1 LQLENKNHWLLH
13 GKNIAVIEDDPTLI
27 DAYCEV
33 ITQWGGVPCVLSESM
48 ELLENE
54 LLSLDEIHCILC
66 DYRLRNTTGDLIIEK
81 IRDSFNKKIPAII
94 VTADTAPQQIELF
107 SKLNI
112 SVLHKPI
119 NFQEILVLMERL
131 LKTKLS

>member
-1 LQLENKNHWLLH
+1 MSIISNYKILENDKGSAAANTALQLENKNHRLL
-13 GKNIAVIEDDPTLI
+13 AVIEDDQTLI

-33 ITQWGGVPCVLSESM
+33 VTQWGGVPCVLSESL

-94 VTADTAPQQIELF
+94 VTAGLF
-107 SKLNI
+107 A
-112 SVLHKPI
+112 V
-119 NFQEILVLMERL
+119 
-131 LKTKLS
+131 

>member
-1 LQLENKNHWLLH
+1 
-13 GKNIAVIEDDPTLI
+13 
-27 DAYCEV
+27 
-33 ITQWGGVPCVLSESM
+33 M